1 MATRYFR
8 LHSICCHNPVSVVY
22 SLKNVVKERLVD
34 GVGFR
39 LHVPSIEI
47 KSQEN
52 IALVGHSGC
61 GKSTLLDMLALILH
75 PDKTDTFNLQPVEG
89 KPHQIDR
96 LWLRKKQSHL
106 SQIRKQH
113 IGYVLQSGGLLPY
126 LTVRENIELPR
137 RLLKLADD
145 DSINSIARV
154 LGIHRQLDKLP
165 GLLSAGER
173 QRAAFARALSHRPS
187 ILLADE
193 PTSALD
199 PITAKKIM
207 AVVME
212 LIKGLKITLIT
223 ASHDWAHV
231 YKMELRVLK
240 QHAEPIENGRIYRS
254 TFSD

>member
-1 MATRYFR
+1 MT
-8 LHSICCHNPVSVVY
+8 VVY
-22 SLKNVVKERLVD
+22 NLKNVVKERLSH

-39 LHVPSIEI
+39 LIVPDIQISA
-47 KSQEN
+47 QEN

-61 GKSTLLDMLALILH
+61 GKSTLLDMLALILR
-75 PDKTDTFNLQPVEG
+75 PDDSAQFNLHP
-89 KPHQIDR
+89 IDGDNHDIGN
-96 LWLRKKQSHL
+96 LWQRQKQNQL
-106 SQIRKQH
+106 SQIRKRH

-137 RLLKLADD
+137 KMLGLPDD
-145 DSINSIARV
+145 DSINSISKV

-165 GLLSAGER
+165 GFLSAGER

-187 ILLADE
+187 VLIADE

-199 PITAKKIM
+199 PITAQKIM

-212 LIKGLKITLIT
+212 VIRGLKITLIT

-231 YKMELRVLK
+231 YKMELRTLR
-240 QHAEPIENGRIYRS
+240 QEAEAVDDGKIYQSR
-254 TFSD
+254 FMD

>member
-1 MATRYFR
+1 
-8 LHSICCHNPVSVVY
+8 VSVVY
-22 SLKNVVKERLVD
+22 SLKNVSKERLID

-39 LHVPSIEI
+39 LLVPNVQIHAE
-47 KSQEN
+47 EN
-52 IALVGHSGC
+52 IALIGHSGC
-61 GKSTLLDMLALILH
+61 GKSTLLDMLALILR
-75 PDKTDTFNLQPVEG
+75 PDKSDDMSLHPVHG
-89 KPHQIDR
+89 DNHDVAR
-96 LWLRKKQSHL
+96 LWHSDRYSQL

-137 RLLKLADD
+137 RLLKLPDD
-145 DSINSIARV
+145 DSIDSISKV
-154 LGIHRQLDKLP
+154 LGISRQLDKLP

-187 ILLADE
+187 ILIADE
-193 PTSALD
+193 PTAALD
-199 PITAKKIM
+199 PITAHKIM

-212 LIKGLKITLIT
+212 VIRGLKITLIT

-231 YKMELRVLK
+231 YKMELRTLK
-240 QHAEPIENGRIYRS
+240 QDAKAIDGGKIYQS

>member
-1 MATRYFR
+1 M
-8 LHSICCHNPVSVVY
+8 SSVY
-22 SLKNVVKERLVD
+22 KLKNIVKERLVG

-39 LHVPSIEI
+39 LRVPDIDI
-47 KSQEN
+47 KAEEN

-75 PDKTDTFNLQPVEG
+75 PDKTDTFSLQPVGE
-89 KPHQIDR
+89 KTSDIDK
-96 LWLRKKQSHL
+96 LWQRRRQSTL
-106 SQIRKQH
+106 SQIRKKH

-137 RLLKLADD
+137 RLLGLADD
-145 DSINSIARV
+145 DSISSIARV

-173 QRAAFARALSHRPS
+173 QRAAFARALAHRPT

-193 PTSALD
+193 PTASLD
-199 PITAKKIM
+199 PITARKIM

-231 YKMELRVLK
+231 YKMDLRTLH
-240 QHAEPIENGRIYRS
+240 QEAEPVENGRIYQS
-254 TFSD
+254 TFRD

>member
-1 MATRYFR
+1 
-8 LHSICCHNPVSVVY
+8 VSVVY
-22 SLKNVVKERLVD
+22 TLKNVVKERLVD

-39 LHVPSIEI
+39 LRVPSIKINAE
-47 KSQEN
+47 EN
-52 IALVGHSGC
+52 IALIGNSGC
-61 GKSTLLDMLALILH
+61 GKSTLLDILALILH
-75 PDKTDTFNLQPVEG
+75 PDQSDMFNLEPVG
-89 KPHQIDR
+89 SKSQQIDK
-96 LWLRKKQSHL
+96 LWRRKKQSGL

-137 RLLKLADD
+137 RLLKQADD
-145 DSINSIARV
+145 DSVNSIARV

-165 GLLSAGER
+165 GLLSTGER

-193 PTSALD
+193 PTASLD
-199 PITAKKIM
+199 PITTRKIM

-231 YKMELRVLK
+231 YKMDLRVLR
-240 QHAEPIENGRIYRS
+240 QEAEVIEDGQIYQSIFR
-254 TFSD
+254 D

>member
-1 MATRYFR
+1 MT
-8 LHSICCHNPVSVVY
+8 VVY
-22 SLKNVVKERLVD
+22 SLKDVVKERLTD

-39 LHVPSIEI
+39 LVVPNVEI
-47 KSQEN
+47 KAQEN
-52 IALVGHSGC
+52 IALIGRSGC

-75 PDKTDTFNLQPVEG
+75 PDDSSEFDLHPADGDKHD
-89 KPHQIDR
+89 IDQ
-96 LWLRKKQSHL
+96 LWQRRRQSRL
-106 SQIRKQH
+106 SQIRKKH

-137 RLLKLADD
+137 KLLKLPDD
-145 DSINSIARV
+145 DSIDTISKV
-154 LGIHRQLDKLP
+154 LGIDRQLDKLP

-193 PTSALD
+193 PTASLD
-199 PITAKKIM
+199 PITAQKIM

-231 YKMELRVLK
+231 YKMDLRTLNQV
-240 QHAEPIENGRIYRS
+240 AEAVEDGNVYQSRFY
-254 TFSD
+254 D

>member
-1 MATRYFR
+1 VT
-8 LHSICCHNPVSVVY
+8 VVY
-22 SLKNVVKERLVD
+22 NLKNVVKERLSH

-39 LHVPSIEI
+39 LIVPDIQISA
-47 KSQEN
+47 QEN

-61 GKSTLLDMLALILH
+61 GKSTLLDMLALILR
-75 PDKTDTFNLQPVEG
+75 PDDSAQFNLHP
-89 KPHQIDR
+89 IDGDNHDIGN
-96 LWLRKKQSHL
+96 LWQRQKQNQL
-106 SQIRKQH
+106 SQIRKRH

-137 RLLKLADD
+137 KMLGLPDD
-145 DSINSIARV
+145 DSINSISKV

-165 GLLSAGER
+165 GFLSAGER

-187 ILLADE
+187 VLIADE

-199 PITAKKIM
+199 PITAQKIM

-212 LIKGLKITLIT
+212 VIRGLKITLIT

-231 YKMELRVLK
+231 YKMELRTLR
-240 QHAEPIENGRIYRS
+240 QEAEAVDDGKIYQSR
-254 TFSD
+254 FMD

>member
-1 MATRYFR
+1 MT
-8 LHSICCHNPVSVVY
+8 VVY
-22 SLKNVVKERLVD
+22 SLRNVVKERLID

-39 LHVPSIEI
+39 LVVPEI
-47 KSQEN
+47 QISAQEN

-61 GKSTLLDMLALILH
+61 GKSTLLDMLALILRPDSSDEFDLH
-75 PDKTDTFNLQPVEG
+75 PVGGDNHDLAK
-89 KPHQIDR
+89 
-96 LWLRKKQSHL
+96 LWHRDKQSKL

-137 RLLKLADD
+137 KLLKLPDD
-145 DSINSIARV
+145 DSIDSISRV
-154 LGIHRQLDKLP
+154 LGIDRQLDKLP

-187 ILLADE
+187 ILIADE

-199 PITAKKIM
+199 PITAQKIM

-212 LIKGLKITLIT
+212 VIRGLKITLIT

-231 YKMELRVLK
+231 YKMELRTLK
-240 QHAEPIENGRIYRS
+240 QEAKAVEDGKVYQSRF
-254 TFSD
+254 TD

>member
-1 MATRYFR
+1 MT
-8 LHSICCHNPVSVVY
+8 IVY
-22 SLKNVVKERLVD
+22 SLRGVVKERLID

-39 LHVPSIEI
+39 LLVPKIQIRAE
-47 KSQEN
+47 EN
-52 IALVGHSGC
+52 IALIGHSGC
-61 GKSTLLDMLALILH
+61 GKSTLLDMLALVLRPDQSEDMSLH
-75 PDKTDTFNLQPVEG
+75 PVKGDNHDIAE
-89 KPHQIDR
+89 
-96 LWLRKKQSHL
+96 LWRRNRFSEL

-137 RLLKLADD
+137 HMLNLPDD
-145 DSINSIARV
+145 DSISSISKV
-154 LGIHRQLDKLP
+154 LGISRQLDKLP

-187 ILLADE
+187 ILIADE
-193 PTSALD
+193 PTAALD
-199 PITAKKIM
+199 PITAHKIM

-212 LIKGLKITLIT
+212 VIRGLKITLIT

-231 YKMELRVLK
+231 YKMELRTLK
-240 QHAEPIENGRIYRS
+240 QEAIAVEDGRVYQS

>member
-1 MATRYFR
+1 V
-8 LHSICCHNPVSVVY
+8 SIIY
-22 SLKNVVKERLVD
+22 SLKNIVKERMVEN
-34 GVGFR
+34 VGFR
-39 LHVPSIEI
+39 LLIPSIEI
-47 KSQEN
+47 HKGEN

-75 PDKTDTFNLQPVEG
+75 PDQAKQFSLATNDGEA
-89 KPHQIDR
+89 KSIDQ
-96 LWLRKKQSHL
+96 LWQ
-106 SQIRKQH
+106 RKQRDQLSEIRRLN

-145 DSINSIARV
+145 DSINSISKV
-154 LGIHRQLDKLP
+154 LGIQRQLDKLP

-173 QRAAFARALSHRPS
+173 QRVAFARALSHRPS

-193 PTSALD
+193 PTAALD
-199 PITAKKIM
+199 PITARKIM

-223 ASHDWAHV
+223 SSHDWAHV
-231 YKMELRVLK
+231 YKMDLRTLHQEAGAV
-240 QHAEPIENGRIYRS
+240 ENGRVYQSLFR
-254 TFSD
+254 D

>member
-1 MATRYFR
+1 MSRVFT
-8 LHSICCHNPVSVVY
+8 
-22 SLKNVVKERLVD
+22 LKNVVKERLVG

-39 LHVPSIEI
+39 LHVPEIEI
-47 KSQEN
+47 KAEEN

-75 PDKTDTFNLQPVEG
+75 PDKSDAFSLQPVGE
-89 KPHQIDR
+89 KTCDIDK
-96 LWLRKKQSHL
+96 LWQRRRQSRL
-106 SQIRKQH
+106 SQIRKRH

-137 RLLKLADD
+137 RLLNLADD

-173 QRAAFARALSHRPS
+173 QRAAFARALSHRPT

-193 PTSALD
+193 PTASLD
-199 PITAKKIM
+199 PITARKIM

-231 YKMELRVLK
+231 YKMDLRTLH
-240 QHAEPIENGRIYRS
+240 QEAEPVENGRIYQS
-254 TFSD
+254 TFRD

>member
-1 MATRYFR
+1 MT
-8 LHSICCHNPVSVVY
+8 IVY
-22 SLKNVVKERLVD
+22 SLRGVVKERLID

-39 LHVPSIEI
+39 LLVPKIQIRAE
-47 KSQEN
+47 EN
-52 IALVGHSGC
+52 IALIGHSGC
-61 GKSTLLDMLALILH
+61 GKSTLLDMLALVLRPDQSEEMNLH
-75 PDKTDTFNLQPVEG
+75 PVKGDSHDIAE
-89 KPHQIDR
+89 
-96 LWLRKKQSHL
+96 LWQRNRFSQL

-137 RLLKLADD
+137 RLLKLPDD
-145 DSINSIARV
+145 DSINSISKV
-154 LGIHRQLDKLP
+154 LGISRQLDKLP

-187 ILLADE
+187 ILIADE
-193 PTSALD
+193 PTAALD
-199 PITAKKIM
+199 PITAHKIM

-212 LIKGLKITLIT
+212 VIRGLKITLIT

-231 YKMELRVLK
+231 YKMELRTLK
-240 QHAEPIENGRIYRS
+240 QEAKAVEDGKVYQS

>member
-1 MATRYFR
+1 M
-8 LHSICCHNPVSVVY
+8 I
-22 SLKNVVKERLVD
+22 D

-39 LHVPSIEI
+39 LLVPEI
-47 KSQEN
+47 QISAQEN

-61 GKSTLLDMLALILH
+61 GKSTLLDMLALILR
-75 PDKTDTFNLQPVEG
+75 PDQSEEFNLHPVAG
-89 KPHQIDR
+89 DSHDVGG
-96 LWLRKKQSHL
+96 LWQRDKQSKL

-137 RLLKLADD
+137 KLLKLPDD
-145 DSINSIARV
+145 DSINSISRV
-154 LGIHRQLDKLP
+154 LGIDRQLDKLP

-187 ILLADE
+187 ILIADE

-199 PITAKKIM
+199 PVTAQKIM

-212 LIKGLKITLIT
+212 VIRGLKITMIT

-231 YKMELRVLK
+231 YRMELRTLK
-240 QHAEPIENGRIYRS
+240 QEAEAVDDGRVYQSRF
-254 TFSD
+254 TD

>member
-1 MATRYFR
+1 MTA
-8 LHSICCHNPVSVVY
+8 VVY
-22 SLKNVVKERLVD
+22 SLRNVVKERMVENA
-34 GVGFR
+34 GFR
-39 LHVPSIEI
+39 LHIPSIDIHAE
-47 KSQEN
+47 EN

-61 GKSTLLDMLALILH
+61 GKSTLMDLFAMVLH
-75 PDKTDTFNLQPVEG
+75 PDHADGFSISPVGGETDDVEE
-89 KPHQIDR
+89 
-96 LWLRKKQSHL
+96 LWRRKKQNRL
-106 SQIRKQH
+106 SLIRKQH

-137 RLLKLADD
+137 QLLNLPKD
-145 DSINSIARV
+145 DSIPSISKV

-173 QRAAFARALSHRPS
+173 QRVAFARALAHSPS

-193 PTSALD
+193 PTAALD
-199 PITAKKIM
+199 PITARKIM

-231 YKMELRVLK
+231 YKMDLRMLR
-240 QHAEPIENGRIYRS
+240 QESGPTENGRIYQS
-254 TFSD
+254 TFRD

>member
-1 MATRYFR
+1 MNA
-8 LHSICCHNPVSVVY
+8 PVY
-22 SLKNVVKERLVD
+22 SLKNIVKQRVIENT
-34 GVGFR
+34 GFR
-39 LHVPSIEI
+39 LCVSNIEI
-47 KSQEN
+47 KAGEN

-61 GKSTLLDMLALILH
+61 GKSTLMDMFALILH
-75 PDKTDTFNLQPVEG
+75 PDEAEQFEINPVDAKSDNIDNLWQHN
-89 KPHQIDR
+89 KRNQ
-96 LWLRKKQSHL
+96 L

-137 RLLKLADD
+137 KLLKLPND
-145 DSINSIARV
+145 DSINSISRV
-154 LGIHRQLDKLP
+154 LGIQRQLDKLP

-173 QRAAFARALSHRPS
+173 QRAAFARALAHRPS

-199 PITAKKIM
+199 PITARKIM

-212 LIKGLKITLIT
+212 LIKGLNITLIT

-231 YKMELRVLK
+231 YKMDLRILH
-240 QHAEPIENGRIYRS
+240 QEAWPIDDGRIYQS
-254 TFSD
+254 TFRD

>member
-1 MATRYFR
+1 MT
-8 LHSICCHNPVSVVY
+8 VVY
-22 SLKNVVKERLVD
+22 KLNNVVKERLID

-39 LHVPSIEI
+39 LVIPDIQIRAE
-47 KSQEN
+47 EN

-61 GKSTLLDMLALILH
+61 GKSTLLDLLALILR
-75 PDKTDTFNLQPVEG
+75 PDADAEFNLHPVDG
-89 KPHQIDR
+89 DSHDVAR
-96 LWLRKKQSHL
+96 LWQRDRQSKL

-137 RLLKLADD
+137 RLLQLPDD
-145 DSINSIARV
+145 DSINSISRV

-187 ILLADE
+187 ILIADE

-199 PITAKKIM
+199 PITAQKIM

-212 LIKGLKITLIT
+212 VIRGLKITLIT

-231 YKMELRVLK
+231 YKMELRTLK
-240 QHAEPIENGRIYRS
+240 QEASAVEDGRVYESR
-254 TFSD
+254 FYD